1 MEGEADKGHIAA
13 VSICVQDSKAKK
25 IEGSGAELM
34 VEDVASENEQQSS
47 HPQAVPAE

>member
-25 IEGSGAELM
+25 VMRGFFRGT
-34 VEDVASENEQQSS
+34 VNY
-47 HPQAVPAE
+47 QAMGTDGM